1 MDNTKGL
8 IVEIPFT
15 EEMVKSA
22 KAKAKEMG
30 SIRNSIL
37 KGKGNFAGFLGEEAV
52 AAYIGAEIISFE
64 EGDAK
69 YGHDILKNKKRIEV
83 KTKRR
88 TVEPRLF
95 YDVSVAAS
103 SKHQADKS
111 GLDLYIFASIEF
123 DGDTPKRIWIIGQKD
138 RDQYFTQARFIKK
151 GEAEGNNG
159 FRAHTDMYN
168 LITTELDGLHDSL
181 LPQKQ

>member
-1 MDNTKGL
+1 MDNTKSL
-8 IVEIPFT
+8 IIEIPFT
-15 EEMVKSA
+15 ENMVKSA

-69 YGHDILKNKKRIEV
+69 YGHDILKNEKRIEV

-88 TVEPRLF
+88 TVEPKLF
-95 YDVSVAAS
+95 YDVSVAATS
-103 SKHQADKS
+103 RHQADKR
-111 GLDLYIFASIEF
+111 GLDIYIFASIQF
-123 DGDTPKRIWIIGQKD
+123 DGDIPKRIWIIGQKD
-138 RDQYFTQARFIKK
+138 RDQYFKESRFIKR
-151 GEAEGNNG
+151 GETEGDNG
-159 FRAHTDMYN
+159 FRAHVDMYN
-168 LITTELDGLHDSL
+168 LITTDLNGLDDSL
-181 LPQKQ
+181 LS